1 MAIDISQFHQTF
13 FDETEEH
20 LSEMERLLVTLD
32 AENPDRE
39 QLNAIFRAA
48 HSIKGGAGMF
58 GFPEM
63 AALTHVLESLLDT
76 LRSGCIELQTAM
88 VDAFLET
95 RDVLCTLLGHYRNG
109 DTHAA
114 QALAIDG
121 ICERLEQLGAGGAA
135 ADDEAFGLFE
145 ETAPQSA
152 GADERYGLFEQPE
165 PTAAAKTN
173 QGAVSAGDNASIRV
187 SVEKVDQ
194 LIDLVGE
201 LVITQAML
209 AQTATHMDPVLFEM
223 LHKGLL
229 QLERNTRDL
238 QESVMSIRMLP
249 IRFAFNRFPRLVRD
263 LAGKLGKQ
271 VELVTSGENTELDKG
286 LIEMIADPLTHLV
299 RNSLDHGIESPAR
312 RRAAGKSPTGTI
324 TLSASHQGGNIA
336 IEVADDGAG
345 LDRRKILAKAAERG
359 MSIADSLSDREVA
372 ALIFEPGFS
381 TAETVTDISGRGVG
395 MDVVKRNISQL
406 GGAIEIDSRAGA
418 GTRMTIRLPLTL
430 AILDGMTVALGDEV
444 YVIALNMII
453 ETLQPRA
460 EDVKSVTG
468 QGQLVHVRGEY
479 LPLIELHRLFAI
491 APRHAN
497 PAEGVL
503 VLIEDQGKKAALF
516 VDALV
521 GQQQVV
527 IKSLE
532 GNYRKVR
539 GVSGATIMGD
549 GRVALIL
556 DVAALL
562 QMTRQTIH

>member
-1 MAIDISQFHQTF
+1 MSIDISQFHLTF
-13 FDETEEH
+13 FDETAEH

-32 AENPDRE
+32 VRAPDRE

-63 AALTHVLESLLDT
+63 AALTHVLESLLDR
-76 LRSGCIELQTAM
+76 LRSGRIALQAAM
-88 VDAFLET
+88 VDAFLDA
-95 RDVLCTLLGHYRNG
+95 RDVLSALLAHYRSG
-109 DTHAA
+109 DVASA
-114 QALAIDG
+114 QAVAIDG
-121 ICERLEQLGAGGAA
+121 ICERLEALANVEEMAPPA
-135 ADDEAFGLFE
+135 RIDDDGFGLFIDPLAE
-145 ETAPQSA
+145 PASVQTPLPAARER
-152 GADERYGLFEQPE
+152 GAE
-165 PTAAAKTN
+165 
-173 QGAVSAGDNASIRV
+173 SASIRV

-209 AQTATHMDPVLFEM
+209 AQTAAHMDPVLYEI
-223 LHKGLL
+223 LLKGLM

-249 IRFAFNRFPRLVRD
+249 ISFAFNRFPRLVRD

-299 RNSLDHGIESPAR
+299 RNSLDHGIETPEQ
-312 RRAAGKSPTGTI
+312 RRAVGKRATGTI

-336 IEVADDGAG
+336 IDVADDGAG
-345 LDRRKILAKAAERG
+345 LDRGKILATAQQRGFNIAAN
-359 MSIADSLSDREVA
+359 ASDREVA

-381 TAETVTDISGRGVG
+381 TADAVTDISGRGVG
-395 MDVVKRNISQL
+395 MDVVKRNISRL
-406 GGAIEIDSRAGA
+406 GGSIDVESQAGL

-444 YVIALNMII
+444 YVIPLNMIV

-460 EDVKSVTG
+460 DDVKSVTG

-479 LPLIELHRLFAI
+479 LPLIVLHRLFGI
-491 APRHAN
+491 APLRQH

-516 VDALV
+516 IDALV

-562 QMTRQTIH
+562 QMTQGCCK